1 MPEVAEIDY
10 YFAWNEIRLQK
21 RLMTVQEYPLGSHAA
36 SENGIAK
43 RHPPLGNGREPAVS
57 WDVFVGLWERAS
69 LVRAFCWTQQCADQR
84 ALLNQ
89 FLVRLRRLY
98 SVDFC
103 FGALTGNG
111 AKLVEF
117 GVPEAGMANVPADLS
132 RRCLDLVANSRAP
145 IAWNDVSGEFG
156 FRSAVVVPVTPAAGR
171 ALGFLMLGHSTRQ
184 SYSPSELFLLQAL
197 AGEFSWAVR
206 ALKRK
211 DQLCERLVHMS
222 HDIKNSLQLI
232 AGNTALIRQNI
243 SGAQAVEQEKFVG
256 NIESSVENIL
266 TCMNPL
272 PEALPYAV
280 TNIADADMSVVDVA
294 SAVQEAV
301 TACRR
306 LSQERG
312 VDVTVDCAAKTPEEV
327 RTDPA
332 LFRLALHVLINNAV
346 AATRNETV
354 EFAVRSDGAHL
365 TFAIKGMTTNNVA
378 ETLTARFDTAGRFGG
393 VPDESHQALVSVR
406 QYLDQIGGDVYMR
419 SRPGRASEFIVCVPL
434 GWGS

>member
-1 MPEVAEIDY
+1 MI
-10 YFAWNEIRLQK
+10 
-21 RLMTVQEYPLGSHAA
+21 VQEYPAASQAA
-36 SENGIAK
+36 SENGVAK
-43 RHPPLGNGREPAVS
+43 RHPPLTNGREPAGS
-57 WDVFVGLWERAS
+57 WDVFVGLWERAN
-69 LVRAFCWTQQCADQR
+69 LVRAYCWTQQCADEK

-117 GVPEAGMANVPADLS
+117 GVPEAGMANLPANLA
-132 RRCLDLVANSRAP
+132 RRCFDLVANSRAP
-145 IAWNDVSGEFG
+145 IAWNEVSSEFG
-156 FRSAVVVPVTPAAGR
+156 FRSAVVVPVTPPAGP
-171 ALGFLMLGHSTRQ
+171 ALGFLLLGHSIRR
-184 SYSPSELFLLQAL
+184 SYSASELFLLQAL
-197 AGEFSWAVR
+197 ACDLSWAVR
-206 ALKRK
+206 ALNRK
-211 DQLCERLVHMS
+211 KHLRERLGNMS

-232 AGNTALIRQNI
+232 VGNSALIRQNI
-243 SGAQAVEQEKFVG
+243 SSAQGAEQEKFVG
-256 NIESSVENIL
+256 NIESSVQNIL

-272 PEALPYAV
+272 PEPLPDAV
-280 TNIADADMSVVDVA
+280 TDTDAGATSVVDVA
-294 SAVQEAV
+294 GAVEEAV

-312 VDVTVDCAAKTPEEV
+312 VPVTLDCGAKTPTEV

-332 LFRLALHVLINNAV
+332 LFKLALHVLINNAV

-354 EFAVRSDGAHL
+354 EFALLSDGAHL
-365 TFAIKGMTTNNVA
+365 RFEIKGMTTNKVA
-378 ETLTARFDTAGRFGG
+378 EKLTALFDSAGRPGG
-393 VPDESHQALVSVR
+393 APDESHQALISVR

-434 GWGS
+434 E